1 MTHQAKILIVDDIP
15 KNVKLLV
22 ELLTA
27 KGYAI
32 ITAATGVEALDLLE
46 KEKPDLIL
54 LDVVMPG
61 MSGYEVCQKIRENP
75 HTLLLPVIM
84 ITALD
89 PAQERIKGI
98 DAGADDFLTKPI
110 NQPELLARV
119 RSLLR
124 VNTLYEAVKAQVGQL
139 DEWNRKLE
147 TRLSQETKLAEV
159 ARSLGDVGHEVKN
172 LLMPVVTG
180 AELLQSELNEIFGR
194 LPEKELAEA
203 KAKAS
208 QVLCKELIEM
218 LRHGAQ
224 RINERVVEMADCVQ
238 GLSSAPAFAP
248 CQVRTVVESVLK
260 TLQILAQ
267 EKRIALLTEN
277 LDSLPPIQAD
287 QRRLFNAFYNLLNN
301 AIPEVPAGG
310 SITVRGRMLPEANA
324 LLVSVED
331 TGRGMPPEVCA
342 SLFTGKVTTRKAGG
356 TGLGMKI
363 VKDVVDAHGGLITVE
378 SEEGVGTTFHL
389 RFPLEPPQPETTQA

>member
-1 MTHQAKILIVDDIP
+1 MDHQGKVLVVDDTP
-15 KNVKLLV
+15 ANLKLLV
-22 ELLTA
+22 
-27 KGYAI
+27 
-32 ITAATGVEALDLLE
+32 DLLE
-46 KEKPDLIL
+46 VNGFFVISTTSGEQALDQLTTGDPDLVL
-54 LDVVMPG
+54 LDVMMPG
-61 MSGYEVCQKIRENP
+61 MNGYEVCKRIRENP
-75 HTLLLPVIM
+75 NTALLPVIM
-84 ITALD
+84 ITVLD

-98 DAGADDFLTKPI
+98 KAGADDFLTKPI
-110 NQPELLARV
+110 NQAELLARV

-124 VNTLYEAVKAQVGQL
+124 VKALHDAVKVHAGEL
-139 DEWNRKLE
+139 AEWNKELE
-147 TRLSQETKLAEV
+147 TKLSQETKLAEV

-194 LPEKELAEA
+194 LPEKELAQ
-203 KAKAS
+203 AKAS
-208 QVLCKELIEM
+208 QDLCKELIEM
-218 LRHGAQ
+218 LSHGAQ

-248 CQVRTVVESVLK
+248 CQVRAVVESVLK
-260 TLQILAQ
+260 TLQILAK
-267 EKRIALLTEN
+267 EKRITLLTEN

-310 SITVRGRMLPEANA
+310 SITVRGRMVPEANA
-324 LLVSVED
+324 LLVSVAD
-331 TGRGMPPEVCA
+331 TGRGMPPEVREN
-342 SLFTGKVTTRKAGG
+342 LFTGKVTTRKAGG

-389 RFPLEPPQPETTQA
+389 RFPLEPPQLEAW

>member
-1 MTHQAKILIVDDIP
+1 MR
-15 KNVKLLV
+15 
-22 ELLTA
+22 
-27 KGYAI
+27 Y
-32 ITAATGVEALDLLE
+32 
-46 KEKPDLIL
+46 
-54 LDVVMPG
+54 
-61 MSGYEVCQKIRENP
+61 SQKIRENP

-98 DAGADDFLTKPI
+98 EAGADDFLTKPI

-124 VNTLYEAVKAQVGQL
+124 INTLYEAVKAQVGQL

-147 TRLSQETKLAEV
+147 TRLAQETKLAEV

-180 AELLQSELNEIFGR
+180 GELLQSELDEIFGR
-194 LPEKELAEA
+194 LPEKELAQ
-203 KAKAS
+203 AKAS
-208 QVLCKELIEM
+208 QDLCKELIEM

-224 RINERVVEMADCVQ
+224 RIDERVREMADCVK

-248 CQVRTVVESVLK
+248 CQVRAVVESVVK
-260 TLQILAQ
+260 TLQILAK
-267 EKRIALLTEN
+267 EKRITLRTEN

-287 QRRLFNAFYNLLNN
+287 QRRLFNVFYNLLNN

-310 SITVRGRMLPEANA
+310 SITVRGRAAPEANT
-324 LLVSVED
+324 LLVSVAD

-342 SLFTGKVTTRKAGG
+342 SLFTGNVTNRKAGG

-389 RFPLEPPQPETTQA
+389 RFPIEPPELEATPA